1 MHPAPVATSSR
12 GFFSPHPHTHPSHS
26 IPPYHSQPY
35 HRPDLGFTLHDTE
48 GRKYLGL
55 SQLPAVTRDYTQVTP
70 VYLEAPIRDGLRT
83 PPSDDMNSTAS
94 YPQQY
99 SGYHTRKDVAY
110 SNHAAVQSYP
120 ATTQPLHGS
129 NHSALP
135 AVGAAASHAYIPVD
149 SPQSASTATIGS
161 EDILRRK
168 SVILPS
174 LQIPPS
180 INSSG
185 GSLGEFAARVWMP
198 NGPS

>member
-12 GFFSPHPHTHPSHS
+12 GFFSPHPLAHPRHAV
-26 IPPYHSQPY
+26 PPYHSYPY
-35 HRPDLGFTLHDTE
+35 HCPDLGFTLHDTD
-48 GRKYLGL
+48 GRKNL
-55 SQLPAVTRDYTQVTP
+55 SFLQLPPVTLGPTQLTP

-99 SGYHTRKDVAY
+99 SGYHNRKDVPY
-110 SNHAAVQSYP
+110 SNHAAAQPYP
-120 ATTQPLHGS
+120 ATTQPIHGS
-129 NHSALP
+129 STSALP
-135 AVGAAASHAYIPVD
+135 VVGGASSHSYIPAD

-180 INSSG
+180 INNSG
-185 GSLGEFAARVWMP
+185 GSLGEFAAQV
-198 NGPS
+198 